1 MGMEERP
8 MERPAR
14 RAVMGLVLGIAVVL
28 LIVSA
33 FNVARLRT
41 RVSETT
47 EVTAVVP
54 VAVRSA
60 RLATVEETLKTTGD
74 LLPIQDV
81 YLYPAVAGKKVRQVS
96 FERGQTVAEDA
107 LVAQLDDAEVAARLQ
122 QAEAAVR
129 AARTQVELLAK
140 DRERFEGLYRE
151 RAVAKQRLDH
161 IQAEHRAAHARLE
174 EAQAALKALREVH
187 RDFFLRSPIRG
198 VLAERYVDPGNL
210 TDTKKPIV
218 RITDETVLKVVFHV
232 PERDFGLVRT
242 GMKGSCRLDAYPG
255 RVFQGTVAVASPVLD
270 PRTRTAT
277 AELHVPN
284 PDLTLRSG
292 MFAHVTVPLATR
304 ETLVVDRDALVR
316 MPGTGQPYV
325 FVVEGGKARMRNVRL
340 GVEQETAV
348 EVQEGL
354 RPGDQVIV
362 RGQNRVADGS
372 SVEITASEASS

>member
-1 MGMEERP
+1 MDERAKEKP
-8 MERPAR
+8 TR
-14 RAVMGLVLGIAVVL
+14 RAAMWLVLGAAAVL
-28 LIVSA
+28 LMVSA
-33 FNVARLRT
+33 FNVVRLRT
-41 RVSETT
+41 RVAETK
-47 EVTAVVP
+47 EVVVAVP

-60 RLATVEETLKTTGD
+60 RVGTVEETLKTTGD

-81 YLYPAVAGKKVRQVS
+81 YLYPAVAGKKVRQVF

-107 LVAQLDDAEVAARLQ
+107 VIVALDDAEVTARLQ

-129 AARTQVELLAK
+129 AARTQVELLEK
-140 DRERFEGLYRE
+140 DRARFEGLYRE
-151 RAVAKQRLDH
+151 KAIAKQRLDH
-161 IQAEHRAAHARLE
+161 IQAEHRAAQARLE

-255 RVFQGTVAVASPVLD
+255 RVFDGTVAVASPVLD

-277 AELHVPN
+277 VELHVPN

-292 MFAHVTVPLATR
+292 MFAHVVVPLATR

-325 FVVEGGKARMRNVRL
+325 FVVEEGKARMRNVRL
-340 GVEQETAV
+340 GVDQATVV
-348 EVQEGL
+348 EVREGL
-354 RPGDQVIV
+354 RAGDRVIV

-372 SVEITASEASS
+372 PVEITASEAS